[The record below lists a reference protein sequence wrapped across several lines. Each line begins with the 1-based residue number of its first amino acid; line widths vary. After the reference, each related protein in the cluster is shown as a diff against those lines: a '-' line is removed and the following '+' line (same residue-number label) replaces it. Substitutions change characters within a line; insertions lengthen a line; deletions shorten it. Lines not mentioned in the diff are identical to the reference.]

1 MTDGFNDF
9 RIKEEEKDTERY
21 LKRRV
26 SKHNAEMAL
35 IERAI
40 QPLVDIKTIIDV
52 PCGVGR
58 ASKLF
63 TEKGL
68 EVTSVDAG
76 KSAVEVTKKTL
87 ADAKTPVHVLE
98 GDIRDLS
105 FDEQSF
111 DASFCFRFFHH
122 LKTEEAKLFL
132 ISELT
137 RISKNY
143 VLISYFSPL
152 SFTSLKRKIRHAL
165 GGKKSVQQTT
175 SLSEMEAYF
184 KQQGFE
190 LDQDYAQLAY
200 LHTLHLAVFKR
211 T

>member
-1 MTDGFNDF
+1 MMTDGFNDF
-9 RIKEEEKDTERY
+9 RIKENVKDTERY
-21 LKRRV
+21 LKRRT

-40 QPLVDIKTIIDV
+40 KTLEIKTIIDV

-68 EVTSVDAG
+68 EVTAVDAG
-76 KSAVEVTKKTL
+76 KSAVAVTKKTL
-87 ADAKTPVHVLE
+87 ADVKIPYHVLE
-98 GDIRDLS
+98 GDIRALS
-105 FDEQSF
+105 FADQNF
-111 DASFCFRFFHH
+111 DAAFCFRFFHH
-122 LKTEEAKLFL
+122 LKTEEARLLL

-137 RISKNY
+137 RITQHY

-175 SLSEMEAYF
+175 SLAEMQVYF

-190 LDQDYAQLAY
+190 LAKDHAQLAY
-200 LHTLHLAVFKR
+200 LHTLHLAIFKR
-211 T
+211 I